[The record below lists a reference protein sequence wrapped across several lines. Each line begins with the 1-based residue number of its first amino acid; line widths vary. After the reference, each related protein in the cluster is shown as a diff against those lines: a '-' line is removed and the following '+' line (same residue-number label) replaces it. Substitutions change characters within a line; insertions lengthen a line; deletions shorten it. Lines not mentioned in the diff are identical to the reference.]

1 MKTIKEGLLMSDQEY
16 LELGR
21 LLIDFPLP
29 YIAVQELHITES
41 ANEHSMLTLQ
51 MISAQQLSSEEIL
64 RYEDTPI
71 KLYMP
76 DGGCVY
82 AGICTEIGFSS
93 LNQYTQI
100 SITAKSFSYRA
111 DIKSHNRT
119 FQNPSK
125 YLSQVVDAVL
135 APYGFIVSL
144 QEDIQIRIMLSQQEE
159 TDWAFVRR
167 IVNQFGFTI
176 FVDSKSSGKRISIGV
191 VPFSKKSFFS
201 EDHPF
206 VLSKDIAAFWRTK
219 NGPAAKASVYE
230 FLQQGYQVSNLDIG
244 VGYAIS
250 GGISPQIV
258 VKSDICAISS
268 LLINSIV
275 LAYQDGAYPAT
286 EKSRIVG
293 HVISESDNIPVAMP
307 QPNSV
312 SSIISG
318 KVIAIS
324 GTDIQVEFSDGQEGG
339 VRWIPYCSM
348 LGNDF
353 YCMTDEGD
361 TVYCYYETNGEIACL
376 GSRHVSI
383 ESPDFKKPDEKVM
396 TANNCMIRQKPDS
409 IELTGNRR
417 EMEGKGGERV
427 KITFSDT
434 DGIDISSSQ
443 TVTIKTEGALLI
455 QSTDLEKTEEN
466 PTEWFDSQ
474 RIKQMGRFD
483 AQQAAGVTRY
493 TIDKGNMPDY
503 SEWKFVKNE
512 LVSQIW
518 EGIKYEVI
526 QPFQLVSTIGSIFSP
541 KSKDESNKTPE
552 QKVVF
557 EQVKEY
563 QVMIM
568 GLNTCSIKTNQSSV
582 EFSGDTAMFSGP
594 DFWFLGFNRSSDYPV
609 EAKSPQ
615 TLMDTIMDSVQVVV
629 DLIGII
635 PGCNIVCGV
644 INAGISLV
652 RGQYYN
658 AVSSIVGM
666 FCPGGGLVLHTMGK
680 MKNVSKAGKGF
691 KLVKGLTILKMGAV
705 GLNGILTSGQMAVE
719 LFSNRKNLTGQECLE
734 LINSIGRGIVTAL
747 QSAKGIDRVLKD
759 TKIPQ
764 GNKEKSNDDDDSNNK
779 SKVTTENEG
788 EGNTHKEKNQLCEKD
803 PIDVV
808 TGSQKMVQTDFAVK
822 DIVDTFLLRRTYQSV
837 YKNERGLL
845 GSKWYLNVESWI
857 FLEGDK
863 AIAILP
869 DMHLEHFTKK
879 EDRWENDRSQDC
891 SIQLDESKE
900 GYCLKLAQE
909 KKQYF
914 YNQQGHLI
922 RITDRNRNSTW
933 LRYAKGT
940 LMEILFSSGQFL
952 KFHYE
957 DNKVSRIEDIL
968 GRSVCY
974 RYDGDFLTEV
984 EYPNHGV
991 FHYTYTPEGYL
1002 MQATDPNGHTYVH
1015 NYYDMNGRVTR
1026 QTLSN
1031 GQEYII
1037 LYDDDNRVNTFL
1049 TPQSGER
1056 IEYHY
1061 NKDKLLT
1068 KIRYTDGTCKEMAYD
1083 THQNKNYIKDRMGGE
1098 VHNSFDVYGNL
1109 LEETLPNGLVTQFVY
1124 DENGNL
1130 IRQSDNAGR
1139 VQEMAYDSRGNKI
1152 LVRIAIDKEQW
1163 QETAYTYDMCG
1174 RIICVKDPRG
1184 NQVEITYRE
1193 NEGSMASFV
1202 TAEGS
1207 KVRYSYDEAG
1217 RCMSVTDEMGQ
1228 TTYAY
1233 NSMDYAA
1240 WEIDALGN
1248 TTKYFYDMLCNITKV
1263 VLPNQYDEK
1272 TGNGAGTRYIYDA
1285 MDEIIQQIDP
1295 LGNVY
1300 ITQRDLEE
1308 NVLKEVHPN
1317 CYDEKTGD
1325 GAGICYEYD
1334 TENRRI
1340 KVRYPDGGV
1349 ERILYDANGNIIKMI
1364 HPEQYDEKMD
1374 DGLGYTYQYD
1384 CVNRLVQITDPE
1396 GVVQRHYIYDLCG
1409 NIMKS
1414 FDAVGYNSADT
1425 DEERIGTLYQYNAI
1439 GWLTQKRVPIKQEQG
1454 KIFYQLT
1461 MYQYDT
1467 AGNMVKELRYRDF
1480 QDETS
1485 TDGPI
1490 HILSFAYDKDNR
1502 RIQVSDNIGAMAKYQ
1517 YNCRNQCTREERKLT
1532 KERTQVILYQYDAAG
1547 RMTCSLSSVGEPDK
1561 TEGFATVRYE
1571 YDKNGNCTCIHLPE
1585 GGEVIR
1591 EYDAADQL
1599 TAETHI
1605 DKKSGIDNRIEFTY
1619 DKIGNLIKITDNQG
1633 QNTTIEY
1640 DLMDRE
1646 IRRIE
1651 KDGSVTRQFY
1661 DKNGRVSK
1669 FVRPNQYCIQTDD
1682 GMGYQYTYDLQGRI
1696 LSITGPDGSV
1706 LQRNTY
1712 DQAGRILEQTDA
1724 VKSGVKYAYNL
1735 AGDRI
1740 SFRSTG
1746 GATQELEYD
1755 AYGNIIGVVDGNK
1768 NYTQY
1773 ELDDWGRIIG
1783 IIKPDHSIEHY
1794 TYNYAGDIESTIDGE
1809 GNTTHYIYD
1818 LAGNLSA
1825 ITDPMGQVERY
1836 VYDKEGNLSQKTDR
1850 NGIITQY
1857 AFNIYGAPLYQRE
1870 KGSSQGNS
1878 YQYTPEGLLKAAISD
1893 RMQYSYEYDIM
1904 GRLKKKSA
1912 SGRTLLSYQY
1922 DLNGNM
1928 VSQEDVTGK
1937 VTEYTYNM
1945 LDLMQTVTDNGAIV
1959 AEYTYYPDSTVKSLH
1974 NGSLHTEYTYDADK
1988 NISSLKTMLGTD
2000 VIVENYYDY
2009 DHNGN
2014 RTAKRQTGGDTR
2026 YTYDALN
2033 QLTKVEYPAYTEQ
2046 LYYDRAGNRK
2056 RRVAKGIEELYQY
2069 DARNRLTGYT
2079 KGGIKTKFTYDNAGN
2094 LLTDD
2099 RARYTYDAFNRT
2111 KKVETYFSPHTQVNH
2126 YDAEGLRSEMI
2137 EDGKLVQF
2145 IFRGDEVAA
2154 EEKDSNI
2161 VRFIRGYDLVASD
2174 AEKAKTYYHYACDE
2188 MGSIT
2193 HLVEEDSVKNCYEY
2207 DAWGNLA
2214 VCEETVENRFKY
2226 NGQQLDPITWQ
2237 YYLRAR
2243 FYSPVIARFTQED
2256 TYRGDGLN
2264 LYVYCRNNP
2273 VYYVDPSGNVC
2284 WKDYFDKFRKKYPAS
2299 SQKNQSAISDA
2310 DIYRLAHMAEIQDIF
2325 FSPNEFNKLNIREK
2339 YRLAQ
2344 RLERL
2349 NKTDTTNEIY
2359 LNMSYKDARKAGLT
2373 VIQAKKIS
2381 EGVDPFKNA
2390 NKPIATT
2397 KNKGAIYRY
2406 MSYDNARKAGLTVA
2420 QAIAL
2425 STGENPFQYPVG
2437 TGRYGKVKGHHVLIK
2452 SAFRGNPLY
2461 TDNDGFSLSEVYMQ
2475 QFGINHND
2483 KKHPPSISGKQMD
2496 LYRDYN
2502 GPNIMSAHQS
2512 IAINSLI
2519 EGGAPPE
2526 FANAIVNFALVD
2538 MYSKGVTGPTRMP
2551 WK

>member
-1 MKTIKEGLLMSDQEY
+1 MPDQEY

-21 LLIDFPLP
+21 LLIDFPFP
-29 YIAVQELHITES
+29 YIAVQELHITEA
-41 ANEHSMLTLQ
+41 ANEHSTLTLQ

-64 RYEDTPI
+64 RCEDTPI
-71 KLYMP
+71 QLYMP
-76 DGGCVY
+76 DGECVY
-82 AGICTEIGFSS
+82 AGICTKIGFSS

-100 SITAKSFSYRA
+100 NITAKSFSYKA
-111 DIKSHNRT
+111 DIKTYNRT
-119 FQNPSK
+119 FQNPCK
-125 YLSQVVDAVL
+125 YLSQVVDIIL
-135 APYGFIVSL
+135 APYGFVVSL
-144 QEDIQIRIMLSQQEE
+144 QEDIQIPMMLSQQGE

-167 IVNQFGFTI
+167 IANQFGFTV
-176 FVDSKSSGKRISIGV
+176 FVDSKSAGKRISIGV
-191 VPFSKKSFFS
+191 VPFSEKSFFS
-201 EDHPF
+201 EERPS
-206 VLSKDIAAFWRTK
+206 VLSKDIAAFWRAK
-219 NGPAAKASVYE
+219 NGPAPKASIYE
-230 FLQQGYQVSNLDIG
+230 FLQQGYQISNLDIG
-244 VGYAIS
+244 VGYATS
-250 GGISPQIV
+250 GGISPQII
-258 VKSDICAISS
+258 VKSDISAINS
-268 LLINSIV
+268 LLINSVV
-275 LAYQDGAYPAT
+275 LAYQGGAYPAT
-286 EKSRIVG
+286 EKNRIVG
-293 HVISESDNIPVAMP
+293 HAMSENINIPVVVP

-318 KVIAIS
+318 KVIAVS

-353 YCMTDEGD
+353 YCMPDEGD
-361 TVYCYYETNGEIACL
+361 TVYCYYETNGEIVCL
-376 GSRHVSI
+376 GSRHVST

-417 EMEGKGGERV
+417 ELEGTGGERV
-427 KITFSDT
+427 KITLSDT

-443 TVTIKTEGALLI
+443 TVTIKTESALLI

-474 RIKQMGRFD
+474 KIKQMGRFD

-493 TIDKGNMPDY
+493 AIDKGNMPDY

-512 LVSQIW
+512 FVSQIW

-526 QPFQLVSTIGSIFSP
+526 QPFQLVSTVGSIFSP
-541 KSKDESNKTPE
+541 KPKDESNKTPE

-615 TLMDTIMDSVQVVV
+615 TFTDTILDGVQVVV

-666 FCPGGGLVLHTMGK
+666 FLPGGGLVLHTMGK
-680 MKNVSKAGKGF
+680 MKNVSKSAKAA
-691 KLVKGLTILKMGAV
+691 VKGLTVLKMGAV
-705 GLNGILTSGQMAVE
+705 GINGILTSGQMAVE
-719 LFSNRKNLTGQECLE
+719 LFSNRKNLTSQECLD

-747 QSAKGIDRVLKD
+747 QSAKGINRILKD

-764 GNKEKSNDDDDSNNK
+764 GNEEKSNDDDDSNNK
-779 SKVTTENEG
+779 SKTTTKNEG
-788 EGNTHKEKNQLCEKD
+788 EGNTHQEKNQLCQKD

-837 YKNERGLL
+837 YKNENGLL
-845 GSKWYLNVESWI
+845 GSKWYLNVGSWI

-900 GYCLKLAQE
+900 GYCLTIMQE

-914 YNQQGHLI
+914 YNQEGHLI

-940 LMEILFSSGQFL
+940 LMEIVFPNGQFL

-957 DNKVSRIEDIL
+957 DNKISRIEDIL

-991 FHYTYTPEGYL
+991 FHYAYTPEGYL
-1002 MQATDPNGHTYVH
+1002 AQATDPNGHTYVH
-1015 NYYDMNGRVTR
+1015 NYYDMDGRVTR

-1068 KIRYTDGTCKEMAYD
+1068 KIQYTDGTCKQMAYD
-1083 THQNKNYIKDRMGGE
+1083 PHQNKNYIKDRMGGE
-1098 VHNSFDVYGNL
+1098 IHNSFDVYGNL
-1109 LEETLPNGLVTQFVY
+1109 LEETLPNGLVTQFAY
-1124 DENGNL
+1124 DESGNL
-1130 IRQSDNAGR
+1130 IRQSDNAGHI
-1139 VQEMAYDSRGNKI
+1139 QEMEYDSRGNMV
-1152 LVRIAIDKEQW
+1152 LVHTAIDKEQW

-1184 NQVEITYRE
+1184 NQVEITYQE
-1193 NEGSMASFV
+1193 EEGNIASIV

-1207 KVRYSYDEAG
+1207 KVWYSYDEAG
-1217 RCMSVTDEMGQ
+1217 RCMSVTDEMGR

-1233 NSMDYAA
+1233 NSMDYTA

-1285 MDEIIQQIDP
+1285 MDEVIQQIDP

-1300 ITQRDLEE
+1300 ATQRDLEE
-1308 NVLKEVHPN
+1308 NVLKEIHPN
-1317 CYDEKTGD
+1317 CYDDKTGD

-1340 KVRYPDGGV
+1340 KIRYPDGGV
-1349 ERILYDANGNIIKMI
+1349 ERILYDANGNIIKKV

-1374 DGLGYTYQYD
+1374 NGLGYTYQYD

-1396 GVVQRHYIYDLCG
+1396 GVVQRRYIYDLCG

-1439 GWLTQKRVPIKQEQG
+1439 GWLTQKRVPIKQEKG
-1454 KIFYQLT
+1454 KVFYQLT

-1485 TDGPI
+1485 ADGPI

-1502 RIQVSDNIGAMAKYQ
+1502 RIQVSDNTGAMAKYQ
-1517 YNCRNQCTREERKLT
+1517 YNCRNQCIREERKLT
-1532 KERTQVILYQYDAAG
+1532 KEQTQVVLYQYDAAG
-1547 RMTCSLSSVGEPDK
+1547 RMTCSLSSVGEPGE
-1561 TEGFATVRYE
+1561 TERFAAVRYQ
-1571 YDKNGNCTCIHLPE
+1571 YDRNGNCICIHLPE
-1585 GGEVIR
+1585 GGEIMR

-1605 DKKSGIDNRIEFTY
+1605 DKKSGIDNRTEFTY
-1619 DKIGNLIKITDNQG
+1619 DKIGNLVKITDNQG
-1633 QNTTIEY
+1633 QSTVMEY

-1651 KDGSVTRQFY
+1651 KDGGITRQFY
-1661 DKNGRVSK
+1661 DKNGRMSK
-1669 FVRPNQYCIQTDD
+1669 LVRPNQYCIQADD
-1682 GMGYQYTYDLQGRI
+1682 GLGYQYAYDLQGRI

-1706 LQRNTY
+1706 MQRNTY
-1712 DQAGRILEQTDA
+1712 DQAGRVRKQTDA
-1724 VKSGVKYAYNL
+1724 VKSGIEYAYNL

-1740 SFRSTG
+1740 SFRSTS
-1746 GATQELEYD
+1746 GAAQELEYD

-1783 IIKPDHSIEHY
+1783 IIKPDHSIERY
-1794 TYNYAGDIESTIDGE
+1794 TYNYAGDVESATDGE
-1809 GNTTHYIYD
+1809 GNTTHYTYD

-1825 ITDPMGQVERY
+1825 VTDPMGQVERY
-1836 VYDKEGNLSQKTDR
+1836 VYDKEGNLSQKTDQ
-1850 NGIITQY
+1850 NGVVTQY

-1870 KGSSQGNS
+1870 KKSSQGNS
-1878 YQYTPEGLLKAAISD
+1878 YQYTPEGLLKPP
-1893 RMQYSYEYDIM
+1893 
-1904 GRLKKKSA
+1904 L
-1912 SGRTLLSYQY
+1912 
-1922 DLNGNM
+1922 
-1928 VSQEDVTGK
+1928 
-1937 VTEYTYNM
+1937 
-1945 LDLMQTVTDNGAIV
+1945 
-1959 AEYTYYPDSTVKSLH
+1959 
-1974 NGSLHTEYTYDADK
+1974 
-1988 NISSLKTMLGTD
+1988 
-2000 VIVENYYDY
+2000 
-2009 DHNGN
+2009 
-2014 RTAKRQTGGDTR
+2014 
-2026 YTYDALN
+2026 
-2033 QLTKVEYPAYTEQ
+2033 
-2046 LYYDRAGNRK
+2046 
-2056 RRVAKGIEELYQY
+2056 
-2069 DARNRLTGYT
+2069 
-2079 KGGIKTKFTYDNAGN
+2079 
-2094 LLTDD
+2094 
-2099 RARYTYDAFNRT
+2099 
-2111 KKVETYFSPHTQVNH
+2111 QV
-2126 YDAEGLRSEMI
+2126 
-2137 EDGKLVQF
+2137 V
-2145 IFRGDEVAA
+2145 
-2154 EEKDSNI
+2154 
-2161 VRFIRGYDLVASD
+2161 
-2174 AEKAKTYYHYACDE
+2174 
-2188 MGSIT
+2188 
-2193 HLVEEDSVKNCYEY
+2193 
-2207 DAWGNLA
+2207 
-2214 VCEETVENRFKY
+2214 
-2226 NGQQLDPITWQ
+2226 
-2237 YYLRAR
+2237 
-2243 FYSPVIARFTQED
+2243 
-2256 TYRGDGLN
+2256 
-2264 LYVYCRNNP
+2264 
-2273 VYYVDPSGNVC
+2273 
-2284 WKDYFDKFRKKYPAS
+2284 
-2299 SQKNQSAISDA
+2299 
-2310 DIYRLAHMAEIQDIF
+2310 
-2325 FSPNEFNKLNIREK
+2325 
-2339 YRLAQ
+2339 
-2344 RLERL
+2344 
-2349 NKTDTTNEIY
+2349 
-2359 LNMSYKDARKAGLT
+2359 
-2373 VIQAKKIS
+2373 
-2381 EGVDPFKNA
+2381 
-2390 NKPIATT
+2390 
-2397 KNKGAIYRY
+2397 
-2406 MSYDNARKAGLTVA
+2406 
-2420 QAIAL
+2420 
-2425 STGENPFQYPVG
+2425 
-2437 TGRYGKVKGHHVLIK
+2437 
-2452 SAFRGNPLY
+2452 
-2461 TDNDGFSLSEVYMQ
+2461 
-2475 QFGINHND
+2475 
-2483 KKHPPSISGKQMD
+2483 
-2496 LYRDYN
+2496 
-2502 GPNIMSAHQS
+2502 
-2512 IAINSLI
+2512 
-2519 EGGAPPE
+2519 
-2526 FANAIVNFALVD
+2526 
-2538 MYSKGVTGPTRMP
+2538 
-2551 WK
+2551 